1 MSGYRLYSSLEN
13 ADFAQKYA
21 QIDLTSLREN
31 YCILRDG
38 LLARAPSLRAIAVVK
53 ADAYGHGAPAC
64 VRALLREGCDF
75 FAVSCFEEAV
85 AVRRE
90 CDALGASAEI
100 LILGYTDPREAERLV
115 SERLLQ
121 TVLSEEYAR
130 ALDAAAQK
138 AAVCVRVH
146 VAINTGMNR
155 IGLDARSSEEFLR
168 AADALL
174 RIKEMSGIDVSGM
187 YTHFSNADEETPVG
201 EDATA
206 RQLARYRAL
215 REEIERRGMYVPF
228 HHVCNSAA
236 AVRGVAELFDGA
248 RLGILL
254 YGVYPALSSLP
265 LQPVMRLCARVV
277 HVFRLPAGERVGYGG
292 EYCAE
297 TEKTVA
303 VIAIGY
309 ADGWLRAYRG
319 ACVRVHAKAGD
330 FDAPVLGRVCM
341 DQCMLDVTGK
351 EVRIGDAVTLF
362 GADRAQ
368 LAALSERAGSI
379 DYEGLCLVSSRVLR
393 VYKGTC

>member
-85 AVRRE
+85 AVRRA
-90 CDALGASAEI
+90 CDAVGASAEI
-100 LILGYTDPREAERLV
+100 LILGYTDPREAECLA
-115 SERLLQ
+115 SEHLLQ

-130 ALDAAAQK
+130 ALDAAAQR
-138 AAVCVRVH
+138 ASVCVRVH

-155 IGLDARSSEEFLR
+155 IGLDARSSEESLC

-174 RIKEMSGIDVSGM
+174 RIKEMSGIDVCGM

-215 REEIERRGMYVPF
+215 REEIERRGMFIPF

-351 EVRIGDAVTLF
+351 EVHVGDTVTLF

>member
-1 MSGYRLYSSLEN
+1 
-13 ADFAQKYA
+13 
-21 QIDLTSLREN
+21 
-31 YCILRDG
+31 
-38 LLARAPSLRAIAVVK
+38 
-53 ADAYGHGAPAC
+53 
-64 VRALLREGCDF
+64 
-75 FAVSCFEEAV
+75 
-85 AVRRE
+85 
-90 CDALGASAEI
+90 
-100 LILGYTDPREAERLV
+100 
-115 SERLLQ
+115 LLQ
-121 TVLSEEYAR
+121 TVLSEEYAA
-130 ALDAAAQK
+130 ALNANARSAS
-138 AAVCVRVH
+138 VCVRVH

-174 RIKEMSGIDVSGM
+174 RIKEMSGIEVSGM
-187 YTHFSNADEETPVG
+187 YTHFSTADEETPVG
-201 EDATA
+201 EEATA

-319 ACVRVHAKAGD
+319 ACVRVHADAGD

-351 EVRIGDAVTLF
+351 EVRIGDTVTLF

-368 LAALSERAGSI
+368 LASLSERAGSI

-393 VYKGTC
+393 VSEGTC

>member
-31 YCILRDG
+31 YRMLRDG
-38 LLARAPSLRAIAVVK
+38 LLARAPALRAISVVK

-75 FAVSCFEEAV
+75 FAVSCLEEAI
-85 AVRRE
+85 AVRRA

-155 IGLDARSSEEFLR
+155 IGLDARSSEEFLC

-174 RIKEMSGIDVSGM
+174 RIKAMSGIDVCGM

-215 REEIERRGMYVPF
+215 REEIEMRGMYVPF

-351 EVRIGDAVTLF
+351 EVHVGDAVTLF